1 MVNIISEV
9 NKYVRAKTS
18 GLPSIVQNA
27 FMYQTPD
34 ELMCRNE
41 PSAVAQR
48 MLDGSYTGELQFAY
62 YSKSK
67 NMQTAENRLQLV
79 ANTLDHAEIV
89 IDDRLFINV
98 ELVSL
103 PSYVQ
108 KTETGEHIF
117 TSSYRLE
124 YLNRRP

>member
-9 NKYVRAKTS
+9 NKYVTAKTT

-27 FMYQTPD
+27 FTYQTAD
-34 ELMCRNE
+34 ELMCRTE
-41 PSAVAQR
+41 PSSVGQR